1 MSQALS
7 IGKELFE
14 IQCSDFTSE
23 EKTSADQTPDRHPIC
38 MVSPAQQRGQCF
50 YSVSDFKKVS
60 EFFRSHKTLLLC
72 PFMGFYR
79 YGNSADTFI
88 DFRLALLALVLSIPG
103 VIIAM
108 TFHEFAHA
116 WMADRLGD
124 DTPRRQGRLTL
135 NPFKHMEP
143 IGMLMLLFAG
153 FGWGRPVQ
161 INPNNFNRTITLRK
175 GNALVALAGPVMNL
189 ILAVI
194 FSIVYALILAF
205 GGTAFMISQTGE
217 IITTIIVYIISMNVG
232 LGVFN
237 LIPLP
242 PLDGSKVL
250 VAILP
255 TNARNWFESHER
267 ILYIVFIII
276 WITPIASLIISPV
289 IRLINTGLLN
299 LIASIVGMLV

>member
-1 MSQALS
+1 MFFGGFGMNTWMIVLVIILIAENLRYY
-7 IGKELFE
+7 IY
-14 IQCSDFTSE
+14 
-23 EKTSADQTPDRHPIC
+23 
-38 MVSPAQQRGQCF
+38 SP
-50 YSVSDFKKVS
+50 
-60 EFFRSHKTLLLC
+60 E
-72 PFMGFYR
+72 
-79 YGNSADTFI
+79 
-88 DFRLALLALVLSIPG
+88 ALLALILSIPG

-116 WMADRLGD
+116 WVADRLGD

-153 FGWGRPVQ
+153 FGWGRPVE
-161 INPNNFNRTITLRK
+161 INPNNFNRTITIRK

-189 ILAVI
+189 ILALI
-194 FSIVYALILAF
+194 FSIIYALILAF
-205 GGTAFMISQTGE
+205 GGVDFINSQVGG
-217 IITTIIVYIISMNVG
+217 IITDIIMYTIFMNVG

-255 TNARNWFESHER
+255 TNARSWFESHER
-267 ILYIVFIII
+267 ILYLVFIII

-289 IRLINTGLLN
+289 IRLINNGLLN

>member
-1 MSQALS
+1 MFFGGFGMNTWMIVLVIILIAENLRYY
-7 IGKELFE
+7 IY
-14 IQCSDFTSE
+14 
-23 EKTSADQTPDRHPIC
+23 
-38 MVSPAQQRGQCF
+38 SP
-50 YSVSDFKKVS
+50 
-60 EFFRSHKTLLLC
+60 E
-72 PFMGFYR
+72 
-79 YGNSADTFI
+79 
-88 DFRLALLALVLSIPG
+88 ALLALILSIPG

-116 WMADRLGD
+116 WVADRLGD

-153 FGWGRPVQ
+153 FGWGRPVE
-161 INPNNFNRTITLRK
+161 INPNNFNRTITIRK

-189 ILAVI
+189 ILALI
-194 FSIVYALILAF
+194 FSIIYALILAF
-205 GGTAFMISQTGE
+205 GGVDFNSQVGD
-217 IITTIIVYIISMNVG
+217 IITLSLIHIFMNVG

-255 TNARNWFESHER
+255 ANARNWFESHER
-267 ILYIVFIII
+267 ILYLVFIII
-276 WITPIASLIISPV
+276 WITPIASLIIS
-289 IRLINTGLLN
+289 LL
-299 LIASIVGMLV
+299 LD

>member
-1 MSQALS
+1 MFFGGFGMNTWMIVLVIILIAENLRYY
-7 IGKELFE
+7 IY
-14 IQCSDFTSE
+14 
-23 EKTSADQTPDRHPIC
+23 
-38 MVSPAQQRGQCF
+38 SP
-50 YSVSDFKKVS
+50 
-60 EFFRSHKTLLLC
+60 E
-72 PFMGFYR
+72 
-79 YGNSADTFI
+79 
-88 DFRLALLALVLSIPG
+88 ALLALILSIPG

-153 FGWGRPVQ
+153 FGWGRPVE
-161 INPNNFNRTITLRK
+161 INPNNFNRTITIRK

-189 ILAVI
+189 ILALI
-194 FSIVYALILAF
+194 FSIIYALILAF
-205 GGTAFMISQTGE
+205 GGVDFMFSEVGD

-267 ILYIVFIII
+267 ILYLVFIII

-289 IRLINTGLLN
+289 IKLINTGLLK
-299 LIASIVGMLV
+299 LIASIVGMLM